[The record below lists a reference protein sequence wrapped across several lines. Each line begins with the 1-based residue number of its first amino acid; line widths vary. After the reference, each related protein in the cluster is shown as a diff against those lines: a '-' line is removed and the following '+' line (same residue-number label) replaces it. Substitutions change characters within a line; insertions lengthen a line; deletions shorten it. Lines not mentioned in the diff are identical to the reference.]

1 MASAGKPHM
10 PGLGSP
16 RLRANVSV
24 MTRAAEDATTREP
37 AGALGHL
44 FAPRS
49 IALVG
54 VPGDLSRPGARPLH
68 FLRRHGYSGRLY
80 PVNPR
85 HRAVGDLPAYA
96 DLDALPEVPDVA
108 WIGLPAA
115 QAPDAI
121 LACGRAGVRFA
132 VVLGAGFAETGEEGV
147 MEQERLRESARRAG
161 VRVLGPNTVGFVNAW
176 DRVALTFSTV
186 GKLDALVPGPV
197 AVLSQSGG
205 VGGCLVDR
213 AADRGLGVGLF
224 VSTGNEADLTLA
236 DYLDWLVE
244 DGRARAVACL
254 VEQVRDP
261 ARMAAAVGNAAR
273 RGVAVVALKLG
284 ASPTGSRAAR
294 SHTGALAGGRDA
306 WHAWAR
312 AAGLMEVT
320 ELEHLVE
327 TAVHLTRAP
336 ALEGPRMAMVT
347 SSGGVA
353 VLLADA
359 LEPRGFTFTPL
370 AGETVERV
378 ETLLPPYVT
387 VANPLDITAGLP
399 DETFGEVLATVG
411 RDRGVDVVVV
421 PLTMASAGRG
431 AARAEQVV
439 KAARAATKP
448 LVVCWPG
455 GRLVRDGFRALDE
468 AGVPLFPTVSGC
480 AAALGAA
487 LAFRLVQARPPRRV
501 PPVPTVRAPD
511 GAGPVPW
518 AVARDLL
525 VGAGVR
531 LAPEVVVRDE
541 DEARAAA
548 PKLRYP
554 VAVKVLG
561 PMHRT
566 DVGGV
571 RLGVATLADLVA
583 AVRALRPL
591 GEACLVQ
598 PMVEGVEVLVGAL
611 RDPELGPFVMVAPGG
626 VRAELYG
633 ERAMA
638 PAPCDAVDAEGLVRE
653 CRALD
658 ALLGGYRGE
667 RPADRLALVETIT
680 RTAAL
685 AAGLGPRLVAV
696 DLNPVIVG
704 PAGAGATVV
713 DARLV
718 VDP

>member
-1 MASAGKPHM
+1 MAGAP
-10 PGLGSP
+10 
-16 RLRANVSV
+16 
-24 MTRAAEDATTREP
+24 EDAKSREP
-37 AGALGHL
+37 ARPLGHL

-54 VPGDLSRPGARPLH
+54 VPGDLARPGARPLQY
-68 FLRRHGYSGRLY
+68 LRRHGYAGRLY

-85 HRAVGDLPAYA
+85 HRAIGDLPAYP
-96 DLDALPEVPDVA
+96 DLDALPETPDVA
-108 WIGLPAA
+108 WIGLPAV
-115 QAPDAI
+115 QASDAI
-121 LACGRAGVRFA
+121 LACGRRGIRFA
-132 VVLGAGFAETGEEGV
+132 VILGAGFAETGESGAT
-147 MEQERLRESARRAG
+147 EQHRLRDIARRAG
-161 VRVLGPNTVGFVNAW
+161 VRLLGPNTVGFVNAW

-186 GKLDALVPGPV
+186 GKLDRLVPGPV
-197 AVLSQSGG
+197 ALLSQSGG
-205 VGGCLVDR
+205 VGGCLLDR

-236 DYLDWLVE
+236 DYLEWLVE
-244 DGRARAVACL
+244 DGRARAIACL
-254 VEQVRDP
+254 VEQVREPD
-261 ARMAAAVGNAAR
+261 RVAAAVERAAR
-273 RGVAVVALKLG
+273 RGVSVVAFKLG
-284 ASPTGSRAAR
+284 ASPMGSRAAR

-306 WHAWAR
+306 WRAWAR
-312 AAGLMEVT
+312 SVGLIEVT

-327 TAVHLTRAP
+327 TAAHLTRAP
-336 ALEGPRMAMVT
+336 VLGGPRMALVT

-359 LEPRGFTFTPL
+359 LEPRGFVCAPF
-370 AGETVERV
+370 AEETVRIV
-378 ETLLPPYVT
+378 TALLPPYVT

-399 DETFGEVLATVG
+399 DETFGEVLSAVG

-431 AARAEQVV
+431 SVRAEQVV
-439 KAARAATKP
+439 KAARATAKP

-468 AGVPLFPTVSGC
+468 AGIPLFPTVSGC

-487 LAFRLVQARPPRRV
+487 LAFRRIRCRPSRQAL
-501 PPVPTVRAPD
+501 PVPTVRAPG

-525 VGAGVR
+525 VAAGVR
-531 LAPEVVVRDE
+531 VAPEVVVRDE
-541 DEARAAA
+541 DEAHAAA
-548 PKLRYP
+548 PRLRYP

-561 PMHRT
+561 PLHRT

-571 RLGVATLADLVA
+571 RLGVAGLTDLVA

-611 RDPELGPFVMVAPGG
+611 RDPELGPFVLVAPGG

-633 ERAMA
+633 ERAIA
-638 PAPCDAVDAEGLVRE
+638 PAPCDAADADRLVDE
-653 CRALD
+653 CRGLD
-658 ALLGGYRGE
+658 ALLRGYRGE

-685 AAGLGPRLVAV
+685 VAALGPRLVAL

-704 PAGAGATVV
+704 PVGAGATVV
-713 DARLV
+713 DVRLIM
-718 VDP
+718 DP

>member
-1 MASAGKPHM
+1 
-10 PGLGSP
+10 
-16 RLRANVSV
+16 
-24 MTRAAEDATTREP
+24 MTAAEDASPREP
-37 AGALGHL
+37 TGALGCL

-68 FLRRHGYSGRLY
+68 FLRRHGYRGRLY

-85 HRAVGDLPAYA
+85 HRAIGDLPAYP
-96 DLDALPEVPDVA
+96 DLDALPEAPDLA

-115 QAPDAI
+115 QAADAI
-121 LACGRAGVRFA
+121 LACGRVGVRFA
-132 VVLGAGFAETGEEGV
+132 VVLGAGFAETGEPGAV
-147 MEQERLRESARRAG
+147 EQARLLESARRAG
-161 VRVLGPNTVGFVNAW
+161 VRLLGPNTVGFVNAW
-176 DRVALTFSTV
+176 DRVALTFSTI
-186 GKLDALVPGPV
+186 GKLDVLAPGPV
-197 AVLSQSGG
+197 ALLSQSGG
-205 VGGCLVDR
+205 IGGCLLDR

-261 ARMAAAVGNAAR
+261 DRMAAAVARAAG

-284 ASPTGSRAAR
+284 ASPAGSRAAR

-306 WHAWAR
+306 WRAWAR
-312 AAGLMEVT
+312 AAGLIEVT

-327 TAVHLTRAP
+327 TARHLTRAP

-359 LEPRGFTFTPL
+359 LEPRGFAFAPL
-370 AGETVERV
+370 AGETMRRV
-378 ETLLPPYVT
+378 EALLPSYVT

-399 DETFGEVLATVG
+399 DETFGEVLTTVG
-411 RDRGVDVVVV
+411 RDRGIDVVVV

-431 AARAEQVV
+431 SARAEQVV
-439 KAARAATKP
+439 KAAHAATKP
-448 LVVCWPG
+448 LVICWPG
-455 GRLVRDGFRALDE
+455 GRLVRDGLQVLDE

-480 AAALGAA
+480 ATALGAA
-487 LAFRLVQARPPRRV
+487 LAFRLIQARPPRRV
-501 PPVPTVRAPD
+501 PPALGVRAPE

-518 AVARDLL
+518 AAARELL
-525 VGAGVR
+525 VAAGLR
-531 LAPEVVVRDE
+531 LASEVVVRDE
-541 DEARAAA
+541 GEARAAA
-548 PKLRYP
+548 PGLRYP

-561 PMHRT
+561 PVHRT

-583 AVRALRPL
+583 AVRVLRPL
-591 GEACLVQ
+591 GDACLVQ

-638 PAPCDAVDAEGLVRE
+638 PAPCDAGDAEGLVRE

-658 ALLGGYRGE
+658 ALLGGHRGE
-667 RPADRLALVETIT
+667 APRDRLALVETIT

-685 AAGLGPRLVAV
+685 AAGLGPRLVAL

-704 PAGAGATVV
+704 PVGAGATVV
-713 DARLV
+713 DVRLV
-718 VDP
+718 LDP

>member
-1 MASAGKPHM
+1 MAGAGE
-10 PGLGSP
+10 G
-16 RLRANVSV
+16 
-24 MTRAAEDATTREP
+24 ATTREP
-37 AGALGHL
+37 TGSLARL
-44 FAPRS
+44 FSPRS

-68 FLRRHGYSGRLY
+68 FLRRHGYPGRLY
-80 PVNPR
+80 PINPR
-85 HRAVGDLPAYA
+85 HRVIGDLPAYE
-96 DLDALPEVPDVA
+96 DLGALPEVPDVA

-115 QAPDAI
+115 QAADAV
-121 LACGRAGVRFA
+121 LTCGRAGVRFA
-132 VVLGAGFAETGEEGV
+132 VILGAGFAETGEQGAV
-147 MEQERLRESARRAG
+147 EQERLRESARHAG
-161 VRVLGPNTVGFVNAW
+161 VRLLGPNTVGFVNAW

-186 GKLDALVPGPV
+186 GKLAALAPGPV
-197 AVLSQSGG
+197 ALLSQSGG

-213 AADRGLGVGLF
+213 AADRGVGVGLF

-236 DYLDWLVE
+236 DYLDWLVD

-254 VEQVRDP
+254 VEQVREPD
-261 ARMAAAVGNAAR
+261 RMAAAVERAAAR
-273 RGVAVVALKLG
+273 GVPVVALKLG
-284 ASPTGSRAAR
+284 ASRTGSRAAR
-294 SHTGALAGGRDA
+294 SHTGALAGDRDA
-306 WHAWAR
+306 WRAWAR
-312 AAGLMEVT
+312 AAGLIEVT

-353 VLLADA
+353 VLVTDA
-359 LEPRGFTFTPL
+359 LEPRGFAFAPL
-370 AGETVERV
+370 GEETVRHV
-378 ETLLPPYVT
+378 EALLPPYVT

-399 DETFGEVLATVG
+399 DETFGEVLAAVG

-431 AARAEQVV
+431 SARAAQVV

-448 LVVCWPG
+448 MVVCWPG

-487 LAFRLVQARPPRRV
+487 LAFRRRRDRRARRTGSAPPVQAP
-501 PPVPTVRAPD
+501 A
-511 GAGPVPW
+511 GAG
-518 AVARDLL
+518 AVAWGPARDLL
-525 VGAGVR
+525 VGAGLR

-541 DEARAAA
+541 DEARRAA
-548 PKLRYP
+548 PSLRYP

-561 PMHRT
+561 PLHRT

-571 RLGVATLADLVA
+571 RVGVATLADLVA

-591 GEACLVQ
+591 GDACLVQ
-598 PMVEGVEVLVGAL
+598 PMEEGVEVLVGAL
-611 RDPELGPFVMVAPGG
+611 RDPELGPFVLVAPGG
-626 VRAELYG
+626 TRAELYG

-638 PAPCDAVDAEGLVRE
+638 PAPCDAVDAEALVRE

-658 ALLGGYRGE
+658 ALLGGYRGQP
-667 RPADRLALVETIT
+667 PADRLALVETIT

-685 AAGLGPRLVAV
+685 AAGLGPRLVAL

-713 DARLV
+713 DARIVL
-718 VDP
+718 DP